1 MRDPDQEPVT
11 GRPAY
16 PQRGGL
22 LHWGTWQT
30 ADSAFPQWPPVHN
43 GPPQACTAD
52 IYGRTPHQ
60 PIGPLIHT
68 QDNPTEGGRRH
79 WQKGAAAQWLV
90 QTLVQALA
98 AAALLALLTRL
109 LPNPQAA
116 QGIAVFPG
124 RSMAPAAMLLY
135 AYMGSALAITLMSLI
150 LWCWLRE
157 RLYIL
162 CAALLAA
169 GFAYAAF
176 RYRPEGLWLPGA
188 DQPQH
193 ALSIAYCS
201 FCVVATVFFSQLFE
215 FRRHWI
221 WAAHLFSVVAW
232 LNAIALGM
240 ALLGGYAQISRAVV
254 FTALVSTSFG
264 AVFVLYLLVVR
275 RQWQYLPGALAFAVP
290 SALGILNLLRTQ
302 GLLPDVALPSAQML
316 WFAGRVSEAILLG
329 MAVTNRTRVAER
341 ALRSERMQAL
351 SRAQAAERELESKVL
366 QRTAQLQTAQQALQT
381 ALHSEREMRLEQRQF
396 FNMIN
401 HEFRTPLTI
410 VDGAATELQ
419 TFPTTDADSLIEQ
432 ASQIRR
438 ASRRLMTL
446 VDTCLINDRL
456 DAGAFRLQLE
466 QTPLD
471 ELLEESA
478 ELVGWS
484 RRHRL
489 KLDLEHG
496 PQQWQCDPVL
506 VRIAISNL
514 VGNAIKYA
522 KAGDITLAARCD
534 ASGDLLI
541 SVSDQGPGLAPEA
554 AEQVFEPYERAS
566 ATRHLN
572 GHGLGLSVVRRIAR
586 LHAGDAFFQPAA
598 GGGACFVIRLGRFLP
613 GTADA
618 RQERPP
624 AARPAA
630 VPPGMPA

>member
-1 MRDPDQEPVT
+1 MR
-11 GRPAY
+11 
-16 PQRGGL
+16 
-22 LHWGTWQT
+22 
-30 ADSAFPQWPPVHN
+30 
-43 GPPQACTAD
+43 
-52 IYGRTPHQ
+52 
-60 PIGPLIHT
+60 
-68 QDNPTEGGRRH
+68 
-79 WQKGAAAQWLV
+79 WLA
-90 QTLVQALA
+90 QALA
-98 AAALLALLTRL
+98 AAALLALLTRW

-232 LNAIALGM
+232 LNAIALGL

-554 AEQVFEPYERAS
+554 AGQVFEPYERAS
-566 ATRHLN
+566 ATRHVN

-598 GGGACFVIRLGRFLP
+598 GGGACFVIRLGRLLP

-618 RQERPP
+618 CQECPP

-630 VPPGMPA
+630 VPSGMPA

>member
-1 MRDPDQEPVT
+1 MQV
-11 GRPAY
+11 
-16 PQRGGL
+16 
-22 LHWGTWQT
+22 
-30 ADSAFPQWPPVHN
+30 
-43 GPPQACTAD
+43 
-52 IYGRTPHQ
+52 
-60 PIGPLIHT
+60 
-68 QDNPTEGGRRH
+68 
-79 WQKGAAAQWLV
+79 
-90 QTLVQALA
+90 LVQALA
-98 AAALLALLTRL
+98 AAALLALLVRL

-135 AYMGSALAITLMSLI
+135 AYTGSALAITLMSLI

-240 ALLGGYAQISRAVV
+240 ALLGGYPQISRAVV

-554 AEQVFEPYERAS
+554 AGQVFEPYERAS
-566 ATRHLN
+566 ATRHVN

-598 GGGACFVIRLGRFLP
+598 GGGACFVIRLGRLLP

>member
-1 MRDPDQEPVT
+1 MR
-11 GRPAY
+11 
-16 PQRGGL
+16 
-22 LHWGTWQT
+22 
-30 ADSAFPQWPPVHN
+30 
-43 GPPQACTAD
+43 
-52 IYGRTPHQ
+52 
-60 PIGPLIHT
+60 
-68 QDNPTEGGRRH
+68 
-79 WQKGAAAQWLV
+79 WLA
-90 QTLVQALA
+90 QALA

-232 LNAIALGM
+232 LNAIALGL

-554 AEQVFEPYERAS
+554 AGQVFEPYERAS
-566 ATRHLN
+566 ATRHVN

-598 GGGACFVIRLGRFLP
+598 GGGACFVIRLGRLPP

-618 RQERPP
+618 CQECPP

-630 VPPGMPA
+630 GHARLTWARPGLRR

>member
-1 MRDPDQEPVT
+1 MR
-11 GRPAY
+11 
-16 PQRGGL
+16 
-22 LHWGTWQT
+22 
-30 ADSAFPQWPPVHN
+30 
-43 GPPQACTAD
+43 
-52 IYGRTPHQ
+52 
-60 PIGPLIHT
+60 
-68 QDNPTEGGRRH
+68 
-79 WQKGAAAQWLV
+79 WLA
-90 QTLVQALA
+90 QALA
-98 AAALLALLTRL
+98 AAALLALLTRW

-176 RYRPEGLWLPGA
+176 RYRPQGLWLPGA

-232 LNAIALGM
+232 LNAIALGL

-446 VDTCLINDRL
+446 VDTCLISDRL

-554 AEQVFEPYERAS
+554 AGQVFEPYERAS
-566 ATRHLN
+566 ATRHVN

-598 GGGACFVIRLGRFLP
+598 GGGACFVIRLGRLLP

>member
-1 MRDPDQEPVT
+1 M
-11 GRPAY
+11 
-16 PQRGGL
+16 
-22 LHWGTWQT
+22 
-30 ADSAFPQWPPVHN
+30 
-43 GPPQACTAD
+43 
-52 IYGRTPHQ
+52 
-60 PIGPLIHT
+60 IHT
-68 QDNPTEGGRRH
+68 QDNPTEGRRRH
-79 WQKGAAAQWLV
+79 WPTGAAAQWLMQV
-90 QTLVQALA
+90 LVQALA
-98 AAALLALLTRL
+98 AAALLALLARL
-109 LPNPQAA
+109 LPNPQAD

-232 LNAIALGM
+232 LNAIALGL
-240 ALLGGYAQISRAVV
+240 ALLGGYPQISRAVV

-302 GLLPDVALPSAQML
+302 GLLPDLALPSAQML

-554 AEQVFEPYERAS
+554 AGQVFEPYERAS
-566 ATRHLN
+566 ATRHVN

-598 GGGACFVIRLGRFLP
+598 GGGACFVIRLGRLLP

>member
-1 MRDPDQEPVT
+1 M
-11 GRPAY
+11 
-16 PQRGGL
+16 
-22 LHWGTWQT
+22 
-30 ADSAFPQWPPVHN
+30 
-43 GPPQACTAD
+43 
-52 IYGRTPHQ
+52 
-60 PIGPLIHT
+60 
-68 QDNPTEGGRRH
+68 
-79 WQKGAAAQWLV
+79 

-232 LNAIALGM
+232 LNAIALGL

-419 TFPTTDADSLIEQ
+419 TFPTTDADSLFEQ

-554 AEQVFEPYERAS
+554 AGQVFEPYERAS
-566 ATRHLN
+566 ATRHVN

-598 GGGACFVIRLGRFLP
+598 GGGACFVIRLGRLLP

-618 RQERPP
+618 RQECPP

>member
-1 MRDPDQEPVT
+1 M
-11 GRPAY
+11 A
-16 PQRGGL
+16 
-22 LHWGTWQT
+22 
-30 ADSAFPQWPPVHN
+30 
-43 GPPQACTAD
+43 PPQACTAD

-68 QDNPTEGGRRH
+68 QDNPTEGGRGH
-79 WQKGAAAQWLV
+79 WQTGAAAQWLV

-109 LPNPQAA
+109 LPNPQAD

-240 ALLGGYAQISRAVV
+240 ALLGGYPQISRAVV

-446 VDTCLINDRL
+446 VDTCLISDRL

-554 AEQVFEPYERAS
+554 ARQVFEPYERAS
-566 ATRHLN
+566 ATRHVN

-598 GGGACFVIRLGRFLP
+598 GGGACFVIRLGRLLP

>member
-1 MRDPDQEPVT
+1 MQV
-11 GRPAY
+11 
-16 PQRGGL
+16 
-22 LHWGTWQT
+22 
-30 ADSAFPQWPPVHN
+30 
-43 GPPQACTAD
+43 
-52 IYGRTPHQ
+52 
-60 PIGPLIHT
+60 
-68 QDNPTEGGRRH
+68 
-79 WQKGAAAQWLV
+79 
-90 QTLVQALA
+90 LVQALA

-232 LNAIALGM
+232 LNAIALGL
-240 ALLGGYAQISRAVV
+240 ALLGGYPQISRAVV

-446 VDTCLINDRL
+446 VDTCLISDRL

-554 AEQVFEPYERAS
+554 ARQVFEPYERAS
-566 ATRHLN
+566 ATRHVN

-598 GGGACFVIRLGRFLP
+598 GGGACFVIRLGRLLP

>member
-30 ADSAFPQWPPVHN
+30 TDSAFPRWPPVHN

-68 QDNPTEGGRRH
+68 QDNPTEGGRGH
-79 WQKGAAAQWLV
+79 WPTGAVAQWLV
-90 QTLVQALA
+90 QTLAQALA
-98 AAALLALLTRL
+98 AAALLALLTCL

-176 RYRPEGLWLPGA
+176 RYRPQGLWLPGA

-193 ALSIAYCS
+193 ALSIAYCG

-215 FRRHWI
+215 FRRYWI

-232 LNAIALGM
+232 LNAIALGL
-240 ALLGGYAQISRAVV
+240 ALLGGYPQISRAVV

-381 ALHSEREMRLEQRQF
+381 ALHSERKMRLEQRQF

-554 AEQVFEPYERAS
+554 AGQVFEPYERAS
-566 ATRHLN
+566 ATRHVN

-586 LHAGDAFFQPAA
+586 LHAGDAFFHPAA

>member
-1 MRDPDQEPVT
+1 MR
-11 GRPAY
+11 
-16 PQRGGL
+16 
-22 LHWGTWQT
+22 
-30 ADSAFPQWPPVHN
+30 
-43 GPPQACTAD
+43 
-52 IYGRTPHQ
+52 
-60 PIGPLIHT
+60 
-68 QDNPTEGGRRH
+68 
-79 WQKGAAAQWLV
+79 WLA
-90 QTLVQALA
+90 QALA
-98 AAALLALLTRL
+98 AAALLALLTRW

-232 LNAIALGM
+232 LNAIALGL

-554 AEQVFEPYERAS
+554 AGQVFEPYERAS
-566 ATRHLN
+566 ATRHVN

-598 GGGACFVIRLGRFLP
+598 GGGACFVIRLGRLLP

-618 RQERPP
+618 RQECPP

>member
-1 MRDPDQEPVT
+1 M
-11 GRPAY
+11 
-16 PQRGGL
+16 
-22 LHWGTWQT
+22 
-30 ADSAFPQWPPVHN
+30 
-43 GPPQACTAD
+43 
-52 IYGRTPHQ
+52 
-60 PIGPLIHT
+60 IHT
-68 QDNPTEGGRRH
+68 QDNPTEGRRRH
-79 WQKGAAAQWLV
+79 WPTGAAAQWLMQV
-90 QTLVQALA
+90 LVQALA

-232 LNAIALGM
+232 LNAIALGL
-240 ALLGGYAQISRAVV
+240 ALLGGYPQISRAVV

-446 VDTCLINDRL
+446 VDTCLISDRL

-554 AEQVFEPYERAS
+554 ARQVFEPYERAS
-566 ATRHLN
+566 ATRHVN

-598 GGGACFVIRLGRFLP
+598 GGGACFVIRLGRLLP

>member
-1 MRDPDQEPVT
+1 M
-11 GRPAY
+11 
-16 PQRGGL
+16 
-22 LHWGTWQT
+22 
-30 ADSAFPQWPPVHN
+30 
-43 GPPQACTAD
+43 
-52 IYGRTPHQ
+52 
-60 PIGPLIHT
+60 
-68 QDNPTEGGRRH
+68 
-79 WQKGAAAQWLV
+79 GAAAQWLMQV
-90 QTLVQALA
+90 LVQALA

-232 LNAIALGM
+232 LNAIALGL
-240 ALLGGYAQISRAVV
+240 ALLGGYPQISRAVV

-554 AEQVFEPYERAS
+554 AGQVFEPYERAS
-566 ATRHLN
+566 ATRHVN

-598 GGGACFVIRLGRFLP
+598 GGGACFVIRLGRLLP

>member
-1 MRDPDQEPVT
+1 MR
-11 GRPAY
+11 
-16 PQRGGL
+16 
-22 LHWGTWQT
+22 
-30 ADSAFPQWPPVHN
+30 
-43 GPPQACTAD
+43 
-52 IYGRTPHQ
+52 
-60 PIGPLIHT
+60 
-68 QDNPTEGGRRH
+68 
-79 WQKGAAAQWLV
+79 WLA
-90 QTLVQALA
+90 QALA

-232 LNAIALGM
+232 LNAIALGL

-478 ELVGWS
+478 ELVRWS

-489 KLDLEHG
+489 KLDLEQG

-554 AEQVFEPYERAS
+554 ARQVFEPYERAS
-566 ATRHLN
+566 ATRHVN

-598 GGGACFVIRLGRFLP
+598 GGGACFVIRLGRLLP

-618 RQERPP
+618 RQECPP

>member
-1 MRDPDQEPVT
+1 M
-11 GRPAY
+11 
-16 PQRGGL
+16 
-22 LHWGTWQT
+22 
-30 ADSAFPQWPPVHN
+30 
-43 GPPQACTAD
+43 
-52 IYGRTPHQ
+52 
-60 PIGPLIHT
+60 
-68 QDNPTEGGRRH
+68 
-79 WQKGAAAQWLV
+79 
-90 QTLVQALA
+90 QALA

-124 RSMAPAAMLLY
+124 RSVTPTAMLLY

-193 ALSIAYCS
+193 ALSIAYCG

-232 LNAIALGM
+232 LNAIALGL
-240 ALLGGYAQISRAVV
+240 ALAGGYAQISRVVV

-302 GLLPDVALPSAQML
+302 GLLSDVALPSAQML

-329 MAVTNRTRVAER
+329 MAVTNRTRIAER
-341 ALRSERMQAL
+341 ALRSERMRAL

-456 DAGAFRLQLE
+456 DAGAFRLQPESTALH
-466 QTPLD
+466 
-471 ELLEESA
+471 ELFEESA
-478 ELVGWS
+478 ELVTWS

-489 KLDLEHG
+489 CLDLAHA
-496 PQQWQCDPVL
+496 PQQWPCDPVL

-514 VGNAIKYA
+514 TGNAIKYA
-522 KAGDITLAARCD
+522 RSGDITLGARCD
-534 ASGDLLI
+534 PAGDLLI
-541 SVSDQGPGLAPEA
+541 SVTDQGPGIAPEA
-554 AEQVFEPYERAS
+554 MQHIFEPYERAS
-566 ATRHLN
+566 NTRHLN
-572 GHGLGLSVVRRIAR
+572 GHGLGLWVARRIAR
-586 LHAGDAFFQPAA
+586 LHGGDVSCRPAA
-598 GGGACFVIRLGRFLP
+598 GGGACFILRL
-613 GTADA
+613 A
-618 RQERPP
+618 RQLPDAEGSSPESAP
-624 AARPAA
+624 VAEPVASAGQP
-630 VPPGMPA
+630 

>member
-1 MRDPDQEPVT
+1 MQV
-11 GRPAY
+11 
-16 PQRGGL
+16 
-22 LHWGTWQT
+22 
-30 ADSAFPQWPPVHN
+30 
-43 GPPQACTAD
+43 
-52 IYGRTPHQ
+52 
-60 PIGPLIHT
+60 
-68 QDNPTEGGRRH
+68 
-79 WQKGAAAQWLV
+79 
-90 QTLVQALA
+90 LVQALA
-98 AAALLALLTRL
+98 AAALLALLARL

-232 LNAIALGM
+232 LNAIALGL
-240 ALLGGYAQISRAVV
+240 ALLGGYPQISRAVV

-366 QRTAQLQTAQQALQT
+366 QRTAQLQAAQQALQT

-446 VDTCLINDRL
+446 VDTCLISDRL

-554 AEQVFEPYERAS
+554 AGQVFEPYERAS
-566 ATRHLN
+566 ATRHVN

-598 GGGACFVIRLGRFLP
+598 GGGACFVIRLGRLLP

>member
-1 MRDPDQEPVT
+1 M
-11 GRPAY
+11 
-16 PQRGGL
+16 
-22 LHWGTWQT
+22 
-30 ADSAFPQWPPVHN
+30 
-43 GPPQACTAD
+43 
-52 IYGRTPHQ
+52 
-60 PIGPLIHT
+60 IHT
-68 QDNPTEGGRRH
+68 QDNPTEGRRRH
-79 WQKGAAAQWLV
+79 WPTGAAAQWLMQV
-90 QTLVQALA
+90 LVQALA

-240 ALLGGYAQISRAVV
+240 ALLGGYPQISRAVV

-446 VDTCLINDRL
+446 VDTCLISDRL

-554 AEQVFEPYERAS
+554 AGQVFEPYERAS
-566 ATRHLN
+566 ATRHVN
-572 GHGLGLSVVRRIAR
+572 GYGLGLSVVRRIAR

-598 GGGACFVIRLGRFLP
+598 GGGACFVIRLGRLQP

>member
-1 MRDPDQEPVT
+1 MR
-11 GRPAY
+11 
-16 PQRGGL
+16 
-22 LHWGTWQT
+22 
-30 ADSAFPQWPPVHN
+30 
-43 GPPQACTAD
+43 
-52 IYGRTPHQ
+52 
-60 PIGPLIHT
+60 
-68 QDNPTEGGRRH
+68 
-79 WQKGAAAQWLV
+79 WLA
-90 QTLVQALA
+90 QALA

-232 LNAIALGM
+232 LNAIALGL

-446 VDTCLINDRL
+446 VDTCLISDRL

-554 AEQVFEPYERAS
+554 AGQVFEPYERAS
-566 ATRHLN
+566 ATRHVN

-613 GTADA
+613 STADA

>member
-1 MRDPDQEPVT
+1 M
-11 GRPAY
+11 
-16 PQRGGL
+16 
-22 LHWGTWQT
+22 
-30 ADSAFPQWPPVHN
+30 
-43 GPPQACTAD
+43 PPQSCTAD

-68 QDNPTEGGRRH
+68 QDNPTEGGRKH
-79 WQKGAAAQWLV
+79 WQTGAAAQWLV

-232 LNAIALGM
+232 LNAIALGL

-446 VDTCLINDRL
+446 VDTCLISDRL

-534 ASGDLLI
+534 ASADLLI

-554 AEQVFEPYERAS
+554 AGQVFEPYERAS
-566 ATRHLN
+566 ATRHVN

>member
-1 MRDPDQEPVT
+1 
-11 GRPAY
+11 
-16 PQRGGL
+16 
-22 LHWGTWQT
+22 
-30 ADSAFPQWPPVHN
+30 
-43 GPPQACTAD
+43 
-52 IYGRTPHQ
+52 
-60 PIGPLIHT
+60 LIHT

-79 WQKGAAAQWLV
+79 WPTGAAAQWLV
-90 QTLVQALA
+90 QALVQALA
-98 AAALLALLTRL
+98 AAALLALLTCL

-232 LNAIALGM
+232 LNAIALGL
-240 ALLGGYAQISRAVV
+240 ALLGGYPQISRAVV

-446 VDTCLINDRL
+446 VDTCLISDRL

-554 AEQVFEPYERAS
+554 AGQVFEPYERAS
-566 ATRHLN
+566 ATRHVN

-598 GGGACFVIRLGRFLP
+598 GGGACFVTRLGRFLP

>member
-1 MRDPDQEPVT
+1 MQV
-11 GRPAY
+11 
-16 PQRGGL
+16 
-22 LHWGTWQT
+22 
-30 ADSAFPQWPPVHN
+30 
-43 GPPQACTAD
+43 
-52 IYGRTPHQ
+52 
-60 PIGPLIHT
+60 
-68 QDNPTEGGRRH
+68 
-79 WQKGAAAQWLV
+79 
-90 QTLVQALA
+90 LVQALA

-176 RYRPEGLWLPGA
+176 RYRPQGLWLPGA

-232 LNAIALGM
+232 LNAIALGL
-240 ALLGGYAQISRAVV
+240 ALLGGYPQISRAVV

-446 VDTCLINDRL
+446 VDTCLISDRL

-554 AEQVFEPYERAS
+554 AGQVFEPYERAS
-566 ATRHLN
+566 ATRHVN

-598 GGGACFVIRLGRFLP
+598 GGGACFVIRLGRLLP

>member
-1 MRDPDQEPVT
+1 
-11 GRPAY
+11 
-16 PQRGGL
+16 
-22 LHWGTWQT
+22 
-30 ADSAFPQWPPVHN
+30 
-43 GPPQACTAD
+43 
-52 IYGRTPHQ
+52 
-60 PIGPLIHT
+60 
-68 QDNPTEGGRRH
+68 
-79 WQKGAAAQWLV
+79 
-90 QTLVQALA
+90 
-98 AAALLALLTRL
+98 
-109 LPNPQAA
+109 
-116 QGIAVFPG
+116 
-124 RSMAPAAMLLY
+124 
-135 AYMGSALAITLMSLI
+135 
-150 LWCWLRE
+150 
-157 RLYIL
+157 
-162 CAALLAA
+162 
-169 GFAYAAF
+169 
-176 RYRPEGLWLPGA
+176 
-188 DQPQH
+188 
-193 ALSIAYCS
+193 
-201 FCVVATVFFSQLFE
+201 
-215 FRRHWI
+215 
-221 WAAHLFSVVAW
+221 
-232 LNAIALGM
+232 
-240 ALLGGYAQISRAVV
+240 
-254 FTALVSTSFG
+254 
-264 AVFVLYLLVVR
+264 
-275 RQWQYLPGALAFAVP
+275 
-290 SALGILNLLRTQ
+290 
-302 GLLPDVALPSAQML
+302 ML

-410 VDGAATELQ
+410 VDGAAAELQ

-446 VDTCLINDRL
+446 VDTCLISDRL

-466 QTPLD
+466 QTPLA

-554 AEQVFEPYERAS
+554 AGQVFEPYERAS
-566 ATRHLN
+566 ATRHVN

-598 GGGACFVIRLGRFLP
+598 GGGACFVIRLGRFPP

>member
-1 MRDPDQEPVT
+1 M
-11 GRPAY
+11 
-16 PQRGGL
+16 
-22 LHWGTWQT
+22 
-30 ADSAFPQWPPVHN
+30 
-43 GPPQACTAD
+43 
-52 IYGRTPHQ
+52 
-60 PIGPLIHT
+60 
-68 QDNPTEGGRRH
+68 
-79 WQKGAAAQWLV
+79 
-90 QTLVQALA
+90 
-98 AAALLALLTRL
+98 
-109 LPNPQAA
+109 
-116 QGIAVFPG
+116 
-124 RSMAPAAMLLY
+124 
-135 AYMGSALAITLMSLI
+135 
-150 LWCWLRE
+150 
-157 RLYIL
+157 
-162 CAALLAA
+162 
-169 GFAYAAF
+169 
-176 RYRPEGLWLPGA
+176 
-188 DQPQH
+188 
-193 ALSIAYCS
+193 
-201 FCVVATVFFSQLFE
+201 
-215 FRRHWI
+215 
-221 WAAHLFSVVAW
+221 VAW
-232 LNAIALGM
+232 LNAIALGL

-489 KLDLEHG
+489 KLDLEQG

-554 AEQVFEPYERAS
+554 ARQVFEPYERAS
-566 ATRHLN
+566 ATRHVN

-598 GGGACFVIRLGRFLP
+598 GGGPALSSGWAGSCP
-613 GTADA
+613 A
-618 RQERPP
+618 RQMPARNVRQRQGRPP
-624 AARPAA
+624 CRRACPPDAGKAGAFAPEAVRARGAHGAAAARA
-630 VPPGMPA
+630 VPPCTTSSTPPRIKATPARRVALTGRAPRPIRPKWSTSTETTICPATTQTRKPPAPSLGVTAAALAT

>member
-1 MRDPDQEPVT
+1 MQV
-11 GRPAY
+11 
-16 PQRGGL
+16 
-22 LHWGTWQT
+22 
-30 ADSAFPQWPPVHN
+30 
-43 GPPQACTAD
+43 
-52 IYGRTPHQ
+52 
-60 PIGPLIHT
+60 
-68 QDNPTEGGRRH
+68 
-79 WQKGAAAQWLV
+79 
-90 QTLVQALA
+90 LVQALA
-98 AAALLALLTRL
+98 AAALLALLARL
-109 LPNPQAA
+109 LPNPQAD

-232 LNAIALGM
+232 LNAIALGL
-240 ALLGGYAQISRAVV
+240 ALLGGYPQISRAVV

-302 GLLPDVALPSAQML
+302 GLLPDLALPSAQML

-554 AEQVFEPYERAS
+554 AGQVFEPYERAS
-566 ATRHLN
+566 ATRHVN

-598 GGGACFVIRLGRFLP
+598 GGGACFVIRLGRLLP

>member
-1 MRDPDQEPVT
+1 M
-11 GRPAY
+11 
-16 PQRGGL
+16 
-22 LHWGTWQT
+22 
-30 ADSAFPQWPPVHN
+30 
-43 GPPQACTAD
+43 
-52 IYGRTPHQ
+52 
-60 PIGPLIHT
+60 
-68 QDNPTEGGRRH
+68 
-79 WQKGAAAQWLV
+79 GAAAQWLMQV
-90 QTLVQALA
+90 LVQALA

-176 RYRPEGLWLPGA
+176 RYRPQGLWLPGA

-232 LNAIALGM
+232 LNAIALGL
-240 ALLGGYAQISRAVV
+240 ALLGGYPQISRAVV

-446 VDTCLINDRL
+446 VDTCLISDRL

-554 AEQVFEPYERAS
+554 AGQVFEPYERAS
-566 ATRHLN
+566 ATRHVN

-598 GGGACFVIRLGRFLP
+598 GGGACFVIRLGRLLP

>member
-1 MRDPDQEPVT
+1 MHPGAVTACWWRSLCQWTHWLASADQ
-11 GRPAY
+11 G
-16 PQRGGL
+16 
-22 LHWGTWQT
+22 H
-30 ADSAFPQWPPVHN
+30 SALV
-43 GPPQACTAD
+43 AD
-52 IYGRTPHQ
+52 IPMRAPHQ
-60 PIGPLIHT
+60 PIEPVIHT
-68 QDNPTEGGRRH
+68 QDNPTAGNPGHRRA
-79 WQKGAAAQWLV
+79 GAAARW
-90 QTLVQALA
+90 LVQALA

-124 RSMAPAAMLLY
+124 RSTTPAAMLLY

-150 LWCWLRE
+150 LWCWLKE

-169 GFAYAAF
+169 GFVYAAF

-193 ALSIAYCS
+193 ALSIAYCG

-215 FRRHWI
+215 FRRHWT
-221 WAAHLFSVVAW
+221 WAAHFFSMVAW
-232 LNAIALGM
+232 LNAIALGV
-240 ALLGGYAQISRAVV
+240 ALSGGYAQISRAVV
-254 FTALVSTSFG
+254 FMALVSTSFG
-264 AVFVLYLLVVR
+264 AVFVLYLLAVR

-302 GLLPDVALPSAQML
+302 GLLPNVALPSAQML

-329 MAVTNRTRVAER
+329 MAVANRTRIAER
-341 ALRSERMQAL
+341 ALHRERKQAL
-351 SRAQAAERELESKVL
+351 SRAQAAERDLESKVV

-456 DAGAFRLQLE
+456 DAGAFRLQPD
-466 QTPLD
+466 QATLD

-489 KLDLEHG
+489 RLDLEHG
-496 PQQWQCDPVL
+496 PQHWRCDPVL

-522 KAGDITLAARCD
+522 KAGEITLAARCD
-534 ASGDLLI
+534 PSGDLLI

-554 AEQVFEPYERAS
+554 ARQVFEPYERGS
-566 ATRHLN
+566 GTRHVN
-572 GHGLGLSVVRRIAR
+572 GHGLGLSVARRIAR
-586 LHAGDAFFQPAA
+586 LHAGDVSFQPAA
-598 GGGACFVIRLGRFLP
+598 GGGACFVLRLGRYLP
-613 GTADA
+613 GTADTPEA
-618 RQERPP
+618 CPP
-624 AARPAA
+624 AARSTAEPSD
-630 VPPGMPA
+630 MPT

>member
-1 MRDPDQEPVT
+1 M
-11 GRPAY
+11 
-16 PQRGGL
+16 
-22 LHWGTWQT
+22 
-30 ADSAFPQWPPVHN
+30 
-43 GPPQACTAD
+43 
-52 IYGRTPHQ
+52 
-60 PIGPLIHT
+60 
-68 QDNPTEGGRRH
+68 
-79 WQKGAAAQWLV
+79 

-162 CAALLAA
+162 CATLLAA

-232 LNAIALGM
+232 LNAIALGL

-554 AEQVFEPYERAS
+554 AGQVFEPYERAS
-566 ATRHLN
+566 ATRHVN

-598 GGGACFVIRLGRFLP
+598 GGGACFVIRLGRLLP

>member
-1 MRDPDQEPVT
+1 M
-11 GRPAY
+11 
-16 PQRGGL
+16 
-22 LHWGTWQT
+22 
-30 ADSAFPQWPPVHN
+30 
-43 GPPQACTAD
+43 
-52 IYGRTPHQ
+52 
-60 PIGPLIHT
+60 
-68 QDNPTEGGRRH
+68 
-79 WQKGAAAQWLV
+79 
-90 QTLVQALA
+90 
-98 AAALLALLTRL
+98 
-109 LPNPQAA
+109 
-116 QGIAVFPG
+116 
-124 RSMAPAAMLLY
+124 
-135 AYMGSALAITLMSLI
+135 
-150 LWCWLRE
+150 
-157 RLYIL
+157 
-162 CAALLAA
+162 
-169 GFAYAAF
+169 
-176 RYRPEGLWLPGA
+176 
-188 DQPQH
+188 
-193 ALSIAYCS
+193 
-201 FCVVATVFFSQLFE
+201 FFSQLFE
-215 FRRHWI
+215 FRRYWI

-232 LNAIALGM
+232 LNAIALGL
-240 ALLGGYAQISRAVV
+240 ALLGGYPQISRAVV

-554 AEQVFEPYERAS
+554 AGQVFEPYERAS